1 MCYNDHCK
9 SKVVYRHTCAMKVDN
24 VKLYS
29 WYYSFVPNTG
39 ELRTTAESYLERV
52 LLLTGLHTK
61 H

>member
-1 MCYNDHCK
+1 
-9 SKVVYRHTCAMKVDN
+9 MKVDN